1 MRRAL
6 PLIVVVAPAAA
17 LLHCGSFSS
26 TPPAADAAVPDALPS
41 AEASTEAG
49 AATGCAARLSLVG
62 FCADFEDGLTTA
74 WRDDKKENLW
84 KVLGAG
90 AALALVP
97 SGRLA
102 GGTSLEAKLP
112 AAAVGGYL
120 EYAAPALPSVALR
133 FDVRVDVLPPG
144 ATGLTIASLQVG
156 SSTVN
161 FRISDSKERLVLER
175 ASTSQNAKELTPGYP
190 PLLGNW
196 RTISIVLGGSG
207 AARRAIVQVDEVAAL
222 EVSGTEQLPDFSSPQ
237 SVALALG
244 TINGGEPGYTVRFD
258 DVRLTA
264 AP

>member
-74 WRDDKKENLW
+74 WRDEKKENLW
-84 KVLGAG
+84 RALGS
-90 AALALVP
+90 AAELALVP
-97 SGRLA
+97 SGRPA
-102 GGTSLEAKLP
+102 GGTSLEAKLSAP
-112 AAAVGGYL
+112 PVGGYL
-120 EYAAPALPSVALR
+120 EYAAPALSSVALR
-133 FDVRVDVLPPG
+133 FDVRVDVLPLG

-161 FRISDSKERLVLER
+161 FRISESKERLVLER
-175 ASTSQNAKELTPGYP
+175 VSTSQNAKELTRGYP

-207 AARRAIVQVDEVAAL
+207 AARRAVVQVDEVAAL
-222 EVSGTEQLPDFSSPQ
+222 ELSGAEQLPDFSSPQ

-244 TINGGEPGYTVRFD
+244 TIDGGEPGYKVRFD